1 MLIMHYIKLFIGA
14 FHDKDS
20 YIHVAHEEKGYFI
33 KYLAF
38 ILVICSMPLYL
49 KSYFDFNKY
58 MKDEGLAIIE
68 KLPELYFKHGEV
80 FLEEALPL
88 EINEGESSI
97 IIDSSNTYLNVLD
110 SEADLLIRPKEMQI
124 KLEGISSRIAF
135 DAFHD
140 MRINST
146 TIKDSVS
153 WVKWILTLVFILSLI
168 FQVGFYYIFCYVLAF
183 LGNTLNNIYQ
193 VGLDK
198 QALIRISILAIGPML
213 FLDLLIKILGIDIG
227 GLGILS
233 FLMPALFIYIGIQAN
248 AEYIEGNKPKLS

>member
-1 MLIMHYIKLFIGA
+1 MLIIHYIKLFIGA
-14 FHDKDS
+14 FHDKHS
-20 YIHVAHEEKGYFI
+20 YVHVALEEKGYFI

-38 ILVICSMPLYL
+38 IVAICSIPLYL

-58 MKDEGLAIIE
+58 MKYEGLSLIE
-68 KLPELYFKHGEV
+68 KLPELYFEHGQV

-88 EINEGESSI
+88 EIIEGNSSI

-110 SEADLLIRPKEMQI
+110 SKADLLIRPREMQI
-124 KLEGISSRIAF
+124 KLDGIASRIAF

-140 MRINST
+140 MRLNSK
-146 TIKDSVS
+146 TIKNSIP

-168 FQVGFYYIFCYVLAF
+168 FQVVFYYLFCYALAF
-183 LGNTLNNIYQ
+183 LGNTLNNIYT

-213 FLDLLIKILGIDIG
+213 FLDLLIRIFDVNIG

-248 AEYIEGNKPKLS
+248 AEHIEDNKPNLL